1 MRPNAE
7 KGRMI
12 HAPESSESEEK
23 EKEDPGFLTLALHSQ
38 SQASCLLVF
47 PNA

>member
-7 KGRMI
+7 KGSMI
-12 HAPESSESEEK
+12 HAPESNESEE
-23 EKEDPGFLTLALHSQ
+23 EKEDPGFLMLELHSQ

>member
-12 HAPESSESEEK
+12 HAPESSESEE
-23 EKEDPGFLTLALHSQ
+23 EKEDPGFLTLELHFQ